1 MIFLN
6 LENEEIS
13 LGDAGC
19 AEIGTGAESTEMLG
33 DDEASPDDISS
44 GNYTWKRSPCSS
56 VSGDSLYIHN
66 LPLTLAGQWQ
76 RLRLHIPSG
85 LPWSQESRRTPL

>member
-44 GNYTWKRSPCSS
+44 GN
-56 VSGDSLYIHN
+56 
-66 LPLTLAGQWQ
+66 
-76 RLRLHIPSG
+76 
-85 LPWSQESRRTPL
+85 